1 MDFLDPALRRFR
13 RLLKSSRKCHWD
25 EMVKAALM
33 WGFPRMGV
41 PQKLDAL
48 FHGKS
53 ENNMDDLGVPL
64 F

>member
-1 MDFLDPALRRFR
+1 
-13 RLLKSSRKCHWD
+13 
-25 EMVKAALM
+25 MVKAALM